1 MRRALAI
8 ILGILAVVALV
19 AVVATS
25 RGGSDSK
32 PDGYRIIL
40 DNTLGLTKGAD
51 VRVAGVRVGAVSSV
65 GLEVRRARAVL
76 GVTIDRP
83 EFGDLRKDAFCTVQ
97 PQSLIGEYFVNC
109 EPGVSSQRLPAG
121 GTVPISQTAG
131 TVPPD
136 LVLNIL
142 RLPSR
147 QRLGVLV
154 SELGAGFAARG
165 GDVNQTIGR
174 AIPALRQTDQVLAK
188 LNRERATL
196 RQLTRDAATTLR
208 PLAANREN
216 VARFVRTA
224 NATATASASRKQALA
239 TMIRRLPVFLPRLR
253 ATLRDLG
260 DTALAQTPALNTLRD
275 ASPRLTGILNQLGP
289 FADGTRPFISTL
301 ARASTTGIA
310 AAQTARPTVRE
321 LRRVGTKTLEPARNL
336 RFILEHL
343 NDRRF
348 AVEPNPASPG
358 GKGFT
363 GLEALLQY
371 PFNQAQAINL
381 YDARGY
387 MLKIALLVN
396 ECTQYTNAATAAAN
410 PGRTKRCSSSLGPG
424 GPVGDTSTRSTG
436 KAKASGERAAR
447 RSASTAPQAPQAP
460 AGAGTATPPAAP
472 SPSVRPTAPLK
483 IPGLPTLSLPG
494 KSGASGTRPNPVAP
508 LLDYLLGGS

>member
-8 ILGILAVVALV
+8 ALGILAVGVLV
-19 AVVATS
+19 AVVAST
-25 RGGSDSK
+25 RDSGDT

-40 DNTLGLTKGAD
+40 DNTFGLTQGTD
-51 VRVAGVRVGAVSSV
+51 LRVAGVRVGSVASV
-65 GLEVRRARAVL
+65 GLQVRRARAVVR
-76 GVTIDRP
+76 VTVDRP
-83 EFGDLRKDAFCTVQ
+83 EFGDLRKDTFCTVQ
-97 PQSLIGEYFVNC
+97 PQSLIGEYFIDC
-109 EPGVSSQRLPAG
+109 DPGVSPQRLAPG

-136 LVLNIL
+136 LVLNVL
-142 RLPSR
+142 RLPYR
-147 QRLGVLV
+147 QRLGVLI

-165 GDVNQTIGR
+165 GDVNETIGR
-174 AIPALRQTDQVLAK
+174 AIPALRQTNQVLAK

-216 VARFVRTA
+216 VARFVREA
-224 NATATASASRKQALA
+224 NATASASASRKQALA
-239 TMIRRLPVFLPRLR
+239 TTIRRLPVFLPRLR
-253 ATLRDLG
+253 ETLRDLG
-260 DTALAQTPALNTLRD
+260 DTALAQTPALNTLRA

-289 FADGTRPFISTL
+289 FADGTRPFISSL
-301 ARASTTGIA
+301 ARASTTGITA
-310 AAQTARPTVRE
+310 ARTARPTVRE
-321 LRRVGTKTLEPARNL
+321 LRRVGTKTLEPATNL

-343 NDRRF
+343 NDRAF

-396 ECTQYTNAATAAAN
+396 ECTQYTNAETAAAN
-410 PGRTKRCSSSLGPG
+410 PGRTKRCSGALGPG
-424 GPVGDTSTRSTG
+424 GPVPGTSTRSDG
-436 KAKASGERAAR
+436 KDKASGKRPAR
-447 RSASTAPQAPQAP
+447 RSPSPSPSPQAP
-460 AGAGTATPPAAP
+460 AGDAGATTPAAP
-472 SPSVRPTAPLK
+472 APSGRPSTPLK
-483 IPGLPTLSLPG
+483 IPGLPSLSLPG
-494 KSGASGTRPNPVAP
+494 GSGASGKQPNPVVP